1 MPNDTLNVS
10 TLVATYYMK
19 IALSV
24 SAITFAKTYKAGKT
38 VVATHDNASE
48 DAFRVSRSLIPPGF
62 DAEYK
67 ALTKA
72 VNNCRA
78 VFNKYAVT
86 VGTSADGKK
95 ADGDKVI
102 PSKVYADGTFLNE
115 WNPAYQE
122 FQNAHANFVAM
133 YPNIVHSI
141 QHASQYGQA
150 LGNSFDPS
158 EYPDVQA
165 VREGFAI
172 DLQGPFPIAD
182 ARGFTHL
189 PINRDIKQALES
201 QYESYQKRLVANA
214 SQSLAKDMA
223 EYLSNMAQNLGK
235 LSEYYRTPE
244 ALRPKRQPAIY
255 DSLVTNVQDAVAK
268 ARAFAIPE
276 TEAGSRLIEMID
288 QIESTLDPASLD
300 ADLLKASP
308 IHAGKVASDA
318 AALAAAL
325 DACDWDY

>member
-1 MPNDTLNVS
+1 MSDNLNVS

-24 SAITFAKTYKAGKT
+24 SAITFAKTYKQGKT

-72 VNNCRA
+72 INNCRA
-78 VFNKYAVT
+78 VFNKFAVT

-102 PSKVYADGTFLNE
+102 PSKVYADGSFLAE
-115 WNPAYQE
+115 WNPAYAE
-122 FQNAHANFVAM
+122 FTAAHANFVSA
-133 YPNIVHSI
+133 YPSIVHAI
-141 QHASQYGQA
+141 QHASQYGSA
-150 LGNSFDPS
+150 LGNSFDAT
-158 EYPDVQA
+158 EYPDVQV

-172 DLQGPFPIAD
+172 TLEGPFPIAD
-182 ARGFTHL
+182 ARGFTSL
-189 PINRDIKQALES
+189 PINRDIRQALET
-201 QYESYQKRLVANA
+201 QYEAYQKRLVANA

-223 EYLSNMAQNLGK
+223 EYLSNMASNLRK
-235 LSEYYRTPE
+235 LTEFHKVPE
-244 ALRPKRQPAIY
+244 HLRAGKRQPAIY
-255 DSLVTNVQDAVAK
+255 ESLVTNLQDAVAK

-276 TEAGSRLIEMID
+276 TESGSKLMALVD
-288 QIESTLDPASLD
+288 QIEATLNPDDLSADYFKASL
-300 ADLLKASP
+300 
-308 IHAGKVASDA
+308 IHAGQVADNA

-325 DACDWDY
+325 DACDWE

>member
-1 MPNDTLNVS
+1 MSDLNVS

-24 SAITFAKTYKAGKT
+24 SAITFAKTYKQGKT

-62 DAEYK
+62 DSEYK

-72 VNNCRA
+72 INQCRA
-78 VFNKYAVT
+78 VFNRFAVT

-102 PSKVYADGTFLNE
+102 PSKVYADGSFLAE
-115 WNPAYQE
+115 WNPAYAE
-122 FQNAHANFVAM
+122 FTAAHANFVSN
-133 YPNIVHSI
+133 YPSIVQAI
-141 QHASQYGQA
+141 QHASQYGSA
-150 LGNSFDPS
+150 LGNSFDLS

-172 DLQGPFPIAD
+172 TLEGPFPIAD
-182 ARGFTHL
+182 ARGFTSL
-189 PINRDIKQALES
+189 PINRDIRQALES
-201 QYESYQKRLVANA
+201 QYEAYQKRLVANA

-223 EYLSNMAQNLGK
+223 EYLSNMATNLSK
-235 LSEYYRTPE
+235 LTEFYRTPE
-244 ALRPKRQPAIY
+244 HLRSGKRQPAIY
-255 DSLVTNVQDAVAK
+255 DSLVTNLQDAVAK

-276 TEAGSRLIEMID
+276 TESGSKLMDLVD
-288 QIESTLDPASLD
+288 QIEATLNPDALS
-300 ADLLKASP
+300 ADLLKSNP
-308 IHAGKVASDA
+308 IHAGKVANDA